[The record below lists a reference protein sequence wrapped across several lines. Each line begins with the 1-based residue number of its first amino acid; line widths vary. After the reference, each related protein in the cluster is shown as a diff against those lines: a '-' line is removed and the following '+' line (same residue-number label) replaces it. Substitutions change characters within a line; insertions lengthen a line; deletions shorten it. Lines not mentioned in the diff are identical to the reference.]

1 MRGVCGKEGREP
13 GAQVTVSQAPAVP
26 SRRSD
31 RALGH
36 ALPRRLCGLHWRTHG
51 AGHREQGRG
60 HGDSEAARG
69 PTSRSV
75 SLSGR
80 TRQWPSCAHRMERG
94 PCSRL
99 LTHGGSPRLCRTQG
113 RRSPGPRAAGRAGPS
128 DLGPGPLCWFSRPL
142 SGPWCHCLLGG
153 PLTGVAPAPGWG
165 GVSRAVR
172 PSALHCPGPRLP
184 LPLLGIYAPACY
196 KGFIHFV
203 ATPFVVR
210 GCLILPVCSAPVGKR
225 VFK

>member
-1 MRGVCGKEGREP
+1 MGCTGEHG
-13 GAQVTVSQAPAVP
+13 
-26 SRRSD
+26 
-31 RALGH
+31 
-36 ALPRRLCGLHWRTHG
+36 G
-51 AGHREQGRG
+51 AGHRERGRG
-60 HGDSEAARG
+60 HRDSEAARG
-69 PTSRSV
+69 PTSLSV

-80 TRQWPSCAHRMERG
+80 TCLWPSCAHGMERG

-99 LTHGGSPRLCRTQG
+99 LTHGGSPSPAVP
-113 RRSPGPRAAGRAGPS
+113 RSGPAVPGSTRSWAGWSLGPGPRASALVFQASLWAVVSLPPRRTS
-128 DLGPGPLCWFSRPL
+128 HR
-142 SGPWCHCLLGG
+142 
-153 PLTGVAPAPGWG
+153 VAPAPGWG